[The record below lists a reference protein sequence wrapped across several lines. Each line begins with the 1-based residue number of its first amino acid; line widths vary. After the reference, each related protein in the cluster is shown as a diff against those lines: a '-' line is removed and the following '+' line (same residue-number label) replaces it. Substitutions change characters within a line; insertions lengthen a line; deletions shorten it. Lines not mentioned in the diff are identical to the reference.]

1 VDGERRR
8 RVLIVD
14 DEANQRS
21 AVSRMVERW
30 GYAVEAAADGQEAL
44 DKLPSFDP
52 QAIVTDV
59 MMPGMDGMELLGR
72 LSEIAGA
79 PPVIVLT
86 AYGSIEAALTTV
98 HEHGAFWFVEK
109 PIRPRT
115 FRALLDRAV
124 AHHRLSEDK
133 ERLERQLSS
142 RGVLGKLIGSS
153 AAMQEVFSLLRQA
166 APTRANILITGE
178 SGTGKEVVAR
188 LVHDLSPR
196 SAGPFVALNCAAL
209 PESLIESELFGHEKG
224 SFTGAIAARQG
235 CFELSNTGTL
245 LLDEIGD
252 MPLGLQAKLLRVLE
266 DGRVRRLGAANEI
279 QMDVRLLA
287 STNRDPRQLVAEGK
301 FREDLFYR
309 LSVISVVL
317 PPLRERVEDIPAL
330 AEAILAELNQKH
342 QTRITSLEPAV
353 VQVFKR
359 HSWPGN
365 VRELRNFL
373 ERAAV
378 LAGEGEIRL
387 EHLPQSLPGASVEPA
402 RRTLGPNPS
411 VTFNVGT
418 TLEQAERELIEI
430 TLTHAKN
437 NRTRAA
443 EILGINQKTLYN
455 KLKEYGEATEE

>member
-1 VDGERRR
+1 VDSERRG

-30 GYAVEAAADGQEAL
+30 GFIAETAADGQEAL
-44 DKLPSFDP
+44 DKLPLFDP
-52 QAIVTDV
+52 HAIVTDV
-59 MMPGMDGMELLGR
+59 MMPGMDGMELLRR
-72 LSEIAGA
+72 LNEIAGA

-86 AYGSIEAALTTV
+86 AYGSIDAALTTV

-109 PIRPRT
+109 PLRPRA
-115 FRALLDRAV
+115 FRVLLDRAV
-124 AHHRLSEDK
+124 AHRRLSDDK

-142 RGVLGKLIGSS
+142 RGLLGKLVGSS
-153 AAMQEVFSLLRQA
+153 SAMQEVFFLLRQA
-166 APTRANILITGE
+166 APSNANILITGE

-188 LVHDLSPR
+188 LIHDLSRR
-196 SAGPFVALNCAAL
+196 SGGPFVAVNCAAI

-252 MPLGLQAKLLRVLE
+252 MPLALQAKLLRVLE
-266 DGRVRRLGAANEI
+266 DGRVRRIGAPREI
-279 QMDVRLLA
+279 QLDVRLLA
-287 STNRDPRQLVAEGK
+287 STNRDPRQMVAEGK

-309 LSVISVVL
+309 LSVISVIL
-317 PPLRERVEDIPAL
+317 PPLRDRSEDIPAL
-330 AEAILAELNQKH
+330 AEAILAELNEKH
-342 QTRITSLEPAV
+342 QTRVTSLDPAV
-353 VQVFKR
+353 LPALRR
-359 HSWPGN
+359 HAWPGN
-365 VRELRNFL
+365 VRELRNML

-378 LAGEGEIRL
+378 FAGEGEIRL
-387 EHLPQSLPGASVEPA
+387 EHLPQSLTGAVAEPA
-402 RRTLGPNPS
+402 RRTLGPIPS
-411 VTFNVGT
+411 VTLNVGA

-430 TLTHAKN
+430 TLTYTKN

-455 KLKEYGEATEE
+455 KLKEYGEEPGG